1 MTAAIMAGTAGCT
14 CSSQEKEL
22 QSIIESTVEKYDP
35 LFKEA
40 NLAYW
45 NGAISGKAEDF
56 EAYSQANMKLTEILS
71 DAETFSKLKEI
82 KESGKVSDPVLKRE
96 LEILYNMYLSKQ
108 ADTTLLHA
116 IIQKEMEIEQKYSG
130 FRALYKGKSIDDNQV
145 ENILKTSLDSKE
157 LESVWKAHKQIGK
170 VVSQDIIEVVKLS
183 NKPQDEDH
191 DYGHGKYE
199 TLATSLVGMALLFVG
214 VMILYSGAENIYRA
228 ISGEVLR
235 QPGLVALFAAIISVV
250 LKEWAYR
257 FTIRTG
263 QKVNSQAVI
272 ANAWHHRSD
281 AFSSIGTSL
290 GIGGAIF
297 LGDKW
302 VVLDPIAAVIV
313 SLFIIKTACVL
324 IKRAFDE
331 LLEKSLPA
339 EIEAQIMTLA
349 EQEAGVSE
357 IHNLRT
363 RRIGNH
369 IAMEMHLRMSGD
381 TSLYI
386 AHQRTCEIEKRLR
399 EHFGADTLIN
409 IHVEPI
415 KIAGRY
421 VAPDNV

>member
-1 MTAAIMAGTAGCT
+1 MTKNDNSRERTI
-14 CSSQEKEL
+14 
-22 QSIIESTVEKYDP
+22 Y
-35 LFKEA
+35 
-40 NLAYW
+40 
-45 NGAISGKAEDF
+45 
-56 EAYSQANMKLTEILS
+56 
-71 DAETFSKLKEI
+71 
-82 KESGKVSDPVLKRE
+82 KV
-96 LEILYNMYLSKQ
+96 
-108 ADTTLLHA
+108 TLLGSFVNMLLVV
-116 IIQKEMEIEQKYSG
+116 IKFIFG
-130 FRALYKGKSIDDNQV
+130 
-145 ENILKTSLDSKE
+145 ILGCSAAMIADAVHSMSDLITD
-157 LESVWKAHKQIGK
+157 VI
-170 VVSQDIIEVVKLS
+170 VVIFVKLS

-324 IKRAFDE
+324 IKSAFDE

>member
-1 MTAAIMAGTAGCT
+1 MTKNDN
-14 CSSQEKEL
+14 SSEA
-22 QSIIESTVEKYDP
+22 SIY
-35 LFKEA
+35 
-40 NLAYW
+40 
-45 NGAISGKAEDF
+45 KA
-56 EAYSQANMKLTEILS
+56 
-71 DAETFSKLKEI
+71 
-82 KESGKVSDPVLKRE
+82 
-96 LEILYNMYLSKQ
+96 
-108 ADTTLLHA
+108 TLLGSFVNMLLVV
-116 IIQKEMEIEQKYSG
+116 IKFIFG
-130 FRALYKGKSIDDNQV
+130 
-145 ENILKTSLDSKE
+145 ILGCSAAMIADAVHSMSDLITD
-157 LESVWKAHKQIGK
+157 VI
-170 VVSQDIIEVVKLS
+170 VVIFVKLS

>member
-1 MTAAIMAGTAGCT
+1 MTKNDNSRERTI
-14 CSSQEKEL
+14 
-22 QSIIESTVEKYDP
+22 Y
-35 LFKEA
+35 
-40 NLAYW
+40 
-45 NGAISGKAEDF
+45 
-56 EAYSQANMKLTEILS
+56 
-71 DAETFSKLKEI
+71 
-82 KESGKVSDPVLKRE
+82 KV
-96 LEILYNMYLSKQ
+96 
-108 ADTTLLHA
+108 TLLGSFVNMLLVV
-116 IIQKEMEIEQKYSG
+116 IKFIFG
-130 FRALYKGKSIDDNQV
+130 
-145 ENILKTSLDSKE
+145 ILGCSAAMIADAVHSMSDLITD
-157 LESVWKAHKQIGK
+157 VI
-170 VVSQDIIEVVKLS
+170 VVIFVKLS

-302 VVLDPIAAVIV
+302 VPIAAVIV

>member
-1 MTAAIMAGTAGCT
+1 MTKNDNSRERTI
-14 CSSQEKEL
+14 
-22 QSIIESTVEKYDP
+22 Y
-35 LFKEA
+35 
-40 NLAYW
+40 
-45 NGAISGKAEDF
+45 
-56 EAYSQANMKLTEILS
+56 
-71 DAETFSKLKEI
+71 
-82 KESGKVSDPVLKRE
+82 KV
-96 LEILYNMYLSKQ
+96 
-108 ADTTLLHA
+108 TLLGSFVNMLLVV
-116 IIQKEMEIEQKYSG
+116 IKFIFG
-130 FRALYKGKSIDDNQV
+130 
-145 ENILKTSLDSKE
+145 ILGCSAAMIADAVHSMSDLITD
-157 LESVWKAHKQIGK
+157 VI
-170 VVSQDIIEVVKLS
+170 VVIFVKLS

>member
-1 MTAAIMAGTAGCT
+1 MTKNDNSRERTI
-14 CSSQEKEL
+14 
-22 QSIIESTVEKYDP
+22 Y
-35 LFKEA
+35 
-40 NLAYW
+40 
-45 NGAISGKAEDF
+45 
-56 EAYSQANMKLTEILS
+56 
-71 DAETFSKLKEI
+71 
-82 KESGKVSDPVLKRE
+82 KV
-96 LEILYNMYLSKQ
+96 
-108 ADTTLLHA
+108 TLLGSFVNMLLVV
-116 IIQKEMEIEQKYSG
+116 IKFIFG
-130 FRALYKGKSIDDNQV
+130 
-145 ENILKTSLDSKE
+145 ILGCSAAMIADAVHSMSDLITD
-157 LESVWKAHKQIGK
+157 VI
-170 VVSQDIIEVVKLS
+170 VVIFVKLS

-349 EQEAGVSE
+349 EQEAGVCE

>member
-1 MTAAIMAGTAGCT
+1 MTKNDNSRERTI
-14 CSSQEKEL
+14 
-22 QSIIESTVEKYDP
+22 Y
-35 LFKEA
+35 
-40 NLAYW
+40 
-45 NGAISGKAEDF
+45 
-56 EAYSQANMKLTEILS
+56 
-71 DAETFSKLKEI
+71 
-82 KESGKVSDPVLKRE
+82 KV
-96 LEILYNMYLSKQ
+96 
-108 ADTTLLHA
+108 TLLGSFVNMLLVV
-116 IIQKEMEIEQKYSG
+116 IKFIFG
-130 FRALYKGKSIDDNQV
+130 
-145 ENILKTSLDSKE
+145 ILGCSAAMIADAVHSMSDLITD
-157 LESVWKAHKQIGK
+157 VI
-170 VVSQDIIEVVKLS
+170 VVIFVKLS

-399 EHFGADTLIN
+399 DHFGADTLIN

>member
-1 MTAAIMAGTAGCT
+1 MTKNDNSRERTI
-14 CSSQEKEL
+14 
-22 QSIIESTVEKYDP
+22 Y
-35 LFKEA
+35 
-40 NLAYW
+40 
-45 NGAISGKAEDF
+45 
-56 EAYSQANMKLTEILS
+56 
-71 DAETFSKLKEI
+71 
-82 KESGKVSDPVLKRE
+82 KV
-96 LEILYNMYLSKQ
+96 
-108 ADTTLLHA
+108 TLLGSFVNMLLVV
-116 IIQKEMEIEQKYSG
+116 IKFIFG
-130 FRALYKGKSIDDNQV
+130 
-145 ENILKTSLDSKE
+145 ILGCSAAMIADAVHSMSDLITD
-157 LESVWKAHKQIGK
+157 VI
-170 VVSQDIIEVVKLS
+170 VVIFVKLS

-399 EHFGADTLIN
+399 EHFGAYTLIN